1 MFDTGETGGL
11 RGVTEMTSELQKIQS
26 LVLIGDKRSPE
37 TPDLSTA
44 HFRLNRQAGEVEWK
58 GMEFIVVPGGS

>member
-1 MFDTGETGGL
+1 
-11 RGVTEMTSELQKIQS
+11 MTSELQKIQS